1 MAELCPSAVSPS
13 TKRIRVLPTLQVS
26 TDPATELHTLERLAA
41 LSLRAT
47 PPASPS
53 GTNHPLPSSTTV
65 AGVPSIS
72 SSPSPSAAAQDHPDL
87 SHIFAIG
94 DCADTGAIQAGHTA
108 YWMGEVAARNILR
121 LIARDENSET
131 GMKEELEVYKYGKPA
146 IKVTLGLVDAVIS
159 NAEGTTPNSEG
170 KEDMSSRVIWDSHAA
185 GHLPD
190 DA

>member
-1 MAELCPSAVSPS
+1 MAALCPSAISPA

-26 TDPATELHTLERLAA
+26 ADPNTEKHTLERLAA

-47 PPASPS
+47 PPASPTA
-53 GTNHPLPSSTTV
+53 TNHPLPSTTTPADATSSTSETDE
-65 AGVPSIS
+65 G
-72 SSPSPSAAAQDHPDL
+72 AAEDRPDL

-121 LIARDENSET
+121 LVAKDEGREDE
-131 GMKEELEVYKYGKPA
+131 KLEVYKYGKPA
-146 IKVTLGLVDAVIS
+146 IKVTLGMVDAVIS
-159 NAEGTTPNSEG
+159 NAEGTTPNSDG
-170 KEDMSSRVIWDSHAA
+170 REDMGSRVIWDSHAA

>member
-13 TKRIRVLPTLQVS
+13 TNRIRVLPTLQVS
-26 TDPATELHTLERLAA
+26 TDPNTERHTLERLAA
-41 LSLRAT
+41 LSLHAT

-53 GTNHPLPSSTTV
+53 ATNHPLPATITPIDAV
-65 AGVPSIS
+65 
-72 SSPSPSAAAQDHPDL
+72 SSPSNPSSADPEAHPDL

-121 LIARDENSET
+121 LIARDESN
-131 GMKEELEVYKYGKPA
+131 GNGPKEDLEVYKYGKPA

-159 NAEGTTPNSEG
+159 NAEGTTPNSDG
-170 KEDMSSRVIWDSHAA
+170 KADMSSRVIWDSHDA